1 MLSTLLTIV
10 IGVLTATLI
19 RLKLQQNRLQQ
30 KLRSFEEEKLI
41 QSWAFYEPLYDFI
54 HSRDYKARLTQIR
67 SEKKSMED
75 NGKAVVSISN
85 GNWTLQGNEEQGQS
99 LINAYKELVLETFKN
114 ECEYAINKLNHN
126 NINAREKI
134 IKYQYSRLNKMSRI
148 AQCEISYSYYDWCLK
163 ELQLTYEL
171 KQIEQ
176 EEQEQKK
183 RENDERRVIEKIKK
197 AKQEAEN
204 AQQKKIQYQQEI
216 ERIRWEMQQNVGI
229 QLQEYQSQ
237 IQQLEK
243 QVAQANSEEE
253 KAVSRYQEFT
263 SGTIYI
269 ISNVDSFKDKDI
281 YRIGMN
287 RKNLDGFIRDINR
300 AVPFPFNVHAK
311 IFSENGLDI
320 EKRLHDR
327 FRDRRVN
334 KLNTNREFFRV
345 SLDEIKQAIY
355 EISKETGDLKNIPP
369 FEIFERVPSAHE
381 PHKNLLI
388 EKNNE
393 YSSASKSYPDDEM
406 AEKK

>member
-1 MLSTLLTIV
+1 MLSTILVIV

-54 HSRDYKARLTQIR
+54 HSRDYKTRLIQIR
-67 SEKKSMED
+67 SEQKSMED

-85 GNWTLQGNEEQGQS
+85 GNWTLQGNEEQGKN
-99 LINAYKELVLETFKN
+99 LINAYKKLVLETFKN

-126 NINAREKI
+126 NIKAREKI
-134 IKYQYSRLNKMSRI
+134 IKNQYLRLNKMSRI
-148 AQCEISYSYYDWCLK
+148 AECEISYSYYDWCLK

-183 RENDERRVIEKIKK
+183 KEDQDRRVIEKIKK
-197 AKQEAEN
+197 AKQEAEK
-204 AQQKKIQYQQEI
+204 AQQRKIQYQQEI
-216 ERIRWEMQQNVGI
+216 ERIRLEMQQAVGI
-229 QLQEYQSQ
+229 QLQEYQAK

-253 KAVSRYQEFT
+253 KAVSRYQELN

-269 ISNVDSFKDKDI
+269 ISNVDSFKDKEI

-287 RKNLDGFIRDINR
+287 RKNLDGFINDINR

-320 EKRLHDR
+320 EKRLHER

-381 PHKNLLI
+381 HHKTLSI

-393 YSSASKSYPDDEM
+393 YSSVSKSYPDDEM
-406 AEKK
+406 A

>member
-19 RLKLQQNRLQQ
+19 RLKLQQNQLQQ

-54 HSRDYKARLTQIR
+54 HSRDYKTHLTQIL
-67 SEKKSMED
+67 SDQKSMED
-75 NGKAVVSISN
+75 NGKAVVRIN
-85 GNWTLQGNEEQGQS
+85 NQNWTIKENEQQGNK
-99 LINAYKELVLETFKN
+99 LIEAYQKLVLETFKN
-114 ECEYAINKLNHN
+114 ECEYAINKLNNN
-126 NINAREKI
+126 NIASREKI
-134 IKYQYSRLNKMSRI
+134 IKHKYSNLNKMSKI
-148 AQCEISYSYYDWCLK
+148 ADCEISYSYYDLRLK

-183 RENDERRVIEKIKK
+183 KENDERRVIEKIKK

-204 AQQKKIQYQQEI
+204 AQQRKIQYQEEI
-216 ERIRWEMQQNVGI
+216 ERIRWEMQQAVGI
-229 QLQEYQSQ
+229 QLQEYQAK

-287 RKNLDGFIRDINR
+287 RKNLDGFISDINR

-320 EKRLHDR
+320 EKRLHER

-355 EISKETGDLKNIPP
+355 EISKETGDLKNIPT

-381 PHKNLLI
+381 HHKTLSI

>member
-1 MLSTLLTIV
+1 MLSTLLVIV

-19 RLKLQQNRLQQ
+19 RLKLQQNRLQH

-41 QSWAFYEPLYDFI
+41 QSWAFYVPLYHFI
-54 HSRDYKARLTQIR
+54 HSRDYKTRLIQIR
-67 SEKKSMED
+67 SEQKSMED

-85 GNWTLQGNEEQGQS
+85 RNWTLQGNEEQGQN
-99 LINAYKELVLETFKN
+99 LISAYKKLLLETFKN
-114 ECEYAINKLNHN
+114 ECEYAINKLNHK
-126 NINAREKI
+126 NIHAREKI
-134 IKYQYSRLNKMSRI
+134 IKNQYLRLNKMSKV
-148 AQCEISYSYYDWCLK
+148 AECEIAYSYYDWCLK

-183 RENDERRVIEKIKK
+183 RENDERRVIEKSKK

-204 AQQKKIQYQQEI
+204 AQQRKIQYQQEI
-216 ERIRWEMQQNVGI
+216 ERIRWEMQQTVGI
-229 QLQEYQSQ
+229 QLQEYQSK

-253 KAVSRYQEFT
+253 KAVSRYQEIN

-287 RKNLDGFIRDINR
+287 RKNLDGFINDINR

-311 IFSENGLDI
+311 IFSEHGLHI
-320 EKRLHDR
+320 EKLLHER

-369 FEIFERVPSAHE
+369 FEIFERAPSAHE
-381 PHKNLLI
+381 HHRTLSR
-388 EKNNE
+388 EKDNE
-393 YSSASKSYPDDEM
+393 SSSTSKSYPDDEI
-406 AEKK
+406 A

>member
-1 MLSTLLTIV
+1 MLSTLLVIV

-19 RLKLQQNRLQQ
+19 RLKLQQNRLQH

-54 HSRDYKARLTQIR
+54 HSRDYKTRLIQIR
-67 SEKKSMED
+67 SEQKSMED
-75 NGKAVVSISN
+75 NGTAVVSISN
-85 GNWTLQGNEEQGQS
+85 RNWTLQGNEEQGQN
-99 LINAYKELVLETFKN
+99 LISAYKKLLLETFKN
-114 ECEYAINKLNHN
+114 ECEYAINKLNYN
-126 NINAREKI
+126 NINARGKI
-134 IKYQYSRLNKMSRI
+134 IKNQYLRLNKMSKI
-148 AQCEISYSYYDWCLK
+148 VDCEISYSYYDWCLK

-216 ERIRWEMQQNVGI
+216 ERIRWEMQQTVGI

-253 KAVSRYQEFT
+253 KAVSRYQKLN
-263 SGTIYI
+263 SGTLYI

-287 RKNLDGFIRDINR
+287 RKNLDGFISDINR

-311 IFSENGLDI
+311 IFSENGLHI
-320 EKRLHDR
+320 EKLLHER

-381 PHKNLLI
+381 PHKTLSREN
-388 EKNNE
+388 NNE
-393 YSSASKSYPDDEM
+393 YSSTSKSYPDDEM
-406 AEKK
+406 A